1 MSLKSGLTASLAIFV
16 FSGLAS
22 AQDYQLPPTFG
33 AVTLQPGFL
42 PDPVEVVLVAGGP
55 IDAATINTGC
65 VGMIADA
72 PDFRLTYGA
81 GGRQLFIGVTSEAD
95 TTLVVNAP
103 DGSWY
108 CSDDYAGGLDPFVG
122 GENPQAGQYDIWVGT
137 YGVET
142 TEATLYITE
151 YSH

>member
-1 MSLKSGLTASLAIFV
+1 MSLNLGLSASFAVIAFA
-16 FSGLAS
+16 GLAS

-42 PDPVEVVLVAGGP
+42 PDPIEVVLTAGGP
-55 IDAATINTGC
+55 IDAATIGSQC
-65 VGMIADA
+65 VGMIAEA
-72 PDFRLTYGA
+72 PDFRLTYGS
-81 GGRQLFIGVTSEAD
+81 GGTQLFIGVTSEAD

-108 CSDDYAGGLDPFVG
+108 CSDDYAGSLDPFVG

-137 YGVET
+137 YGVDT
-142 TEATLYITE
+142 AEATLYITE